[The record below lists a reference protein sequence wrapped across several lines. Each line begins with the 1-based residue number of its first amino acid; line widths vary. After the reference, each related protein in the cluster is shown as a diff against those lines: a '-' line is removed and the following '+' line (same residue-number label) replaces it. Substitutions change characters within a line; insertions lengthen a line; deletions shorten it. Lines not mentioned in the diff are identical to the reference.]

1 MPLTQV
7 APHIYQNT
15 LPLPF
20 ALNHV
25 HCYLLDDGDGW
36 TIIDAGLNTSHGR
49 AEWQTA
55 FETLNI
61 APADLKRII
70 LTHTHPDHYGLAGWL
85 QRWGQEDRPDEEA
98 PPVLLSAREDEM
110 ATAVW
115 LQLDGQ
121 IRRMSRHLIYCGLDY
136 EMADDV
142 ANNTRFVGTRTRPQP
157 HTTAVLT
164 AGDTI
169 NMGQR
174 TFEILTYAGHSDGQ
188 LLFYCADETLLLAGD
203 HVLLDITPN
212 ISRWPGGWENPL
224 GRYLD
229 SLAVLKRLDVAL
241 ALPGHKRLITDW
253 HGRLT
258 ELELH
263 HAERLGDTVTA
274 VASGDRTV
282 ADIAKTVFRLDH
294 LTVHEARFAITE
306 TLAHLDYLVA
316 HNTLTVSGDD
326 VWLYS
331 Q

>member
-1 MPLTQV
+1 
-7 APHIYQNT
+7 
-15 LPLPF
+15 F

-36 TIIDAGLNTSHGR
+36 TIIDAGLNTNHGR
-49 AEWQTA
+49 VGWQEA
-55 FETLNI
+55 FDTLHI

-85 QRWGQEDRPDEEA
+85 QRWGQAGRPDADA
-98 PPVLLSAREDEM
+98 PLVFMSPRETAMADAIWGNLDE
-110 ATAVW
+110 
-115 LQLDGQ
+115 Q
-121 IRRMSRHLIYCGLDY
+121 IRQMSRHLVYCGLDY

-157 HTTAVLT
+157 HTTAVLNP
-164 AGDTI
+164 GDKIT
-169 NMGQR
+169 MGQR
-174 TFEILTYAGHSDGQ
+174 TFEILSYAGHSDGQ
-188 LLFYCADETLLLAGD
+188 LLFYCAEERLLLSGD
-203 HVLLDITPN
+203 HVLMDITPN
-212 ISRWPGGWENPL
+212 ISRWPGGWDNPL

-229 SLAVLKRLDVAL
+229 SLAVLKGVDVGL

-258 ELELH
+258 ELEKH
-263 HAERLGDTVTA
+263 HAERLGHTVTA
-274 VASGDRTV
+274 VENGDRTV

-316 HNTLTVSGDD
+316 NNTLTVSGDD
-326 VWLYS
+326 VWLYHIL
-331 Q
+331 